1 MKVDYKDPQSSEA
14 DVQHDPYNP
23 YGAGRDLYRREQE
36 APDGSHEAISGYDR
50 SNDGFDGITK
60 NIDKTR
66 DQEEQAGWRNRV
78 TKRENPVKK
87 VVNGLKTPRFSGMRR
102 KSSLAAILFVLLG
115 GGSVMTL
122 FLSPGLAIVHLKEVL
137 VGDLNDQLAAVD
149 KRSAIIM
156 RSKMKDLTNGSCG
169 VIKIKCRFA
178 TMTDKQAEKFRKAG
192 IEIERDM
199 TKGFGSKRGQIT
211 KMTFT
216 DRDGNKLEITDAKQL
231 QSALRTNVDFKYAV
245 NIDAF
250 NPKIR
255 TLGDAVMK
263 RVMSNA
269 KTSKANKLEG
279 ENKEQLQ
286 QSLDDAAAGKATPD
300 AKSLTPRKNDKGEV
314 VGYLDEDG
322 QPYTTA
328 EYEQIKQ
335 KAASIEQAGK
345 IGGTGMVGR
354 LSGAAVKG
362 LGALGTAS
370 TACSVYTTSRAV
382 AALAKVK
389 RKMELIRFAVAL
401 VLTPADMIKA
411 GDATDTLTTFAG
423 DNLTEITQDKEVVD
437 ETKWDQ
443 AGSANDPPVTK
454 DPDAGKAAL
463 DSPGFAT
470 AAHGEVPKLNARSQR
485 FMLGGT
491 LGGTLTGINMAI
503 ARVVNGG
510 NPDPRQVSQ
519 KCRYI
524 NNPFVQVG
532 SLAAGIGLG
541 IFSFGLFTGL
551 SVAGSLALA
560 FATPYLESMIA
571 DIIAG
576 NVTKGISGIDSGDA
590 AFAGTAGLLGDV
602 AQNRGM
608 KPLDSSEAMS
618 YLALNQQT
626 ENEYASLERRQAA
639 DTPFDIY
646 NQYSFL
652 GSLARSFIPF
662 TVSSSNSLAAIGL
675 NTGSVFNAAFASITP
690 QTHALTADRFK
701 QCNDPAYEMIG
712 IEADVFCN
720 VRYGMTQQEL
730 AMDPLENAEWMAAT
744 GNIDPESEDGVA
756 IDNKQDWNYVKF
768 LKECTN
774 RTAGWGEEQDESG
787 GDGGNCRDA
796 TKEAQNMHYRVYT
809 MDQGLDKAMDETPD
823 ETPAPGTT
831 GFAGGENGPVNSDGW
846 AFPSTAD
853 AEVTSGFG
861 MRQGEAHNGVDIA
874 QAGDATGKPIFA
886 ARDGKVVAA
895 GPADGFGN
903 WIVIKHTVDGQEID
917 TLYGHMYDDGVLV
930 RVGDEVKAGQQIG
943 KIGNNGQSFGAHL
956 HFGMWLGDLLS
967 GTGKFVNPE
976 EYDFIKNKKPADIRA

>member
-1 MKVDYKDPQSSEA
+1 MKVDYKDPQSREA
-14 DVQHDPYNP
+14 DIQHDPYNP
-23 YGAGRDLYRREQE
+23 YGAAQTLRRKEQQ
-36 APDGSHEAISGYDR
+36 ALDGSHEAIDGYDR
-50 SNDGFDGITK
+50 SKDDFDAITK

-66 DQEEQAGWRNRV
+66 DLEERGGWRNRV
-78 TKRENPVKK
+78 TSSGGAVKSAIK
-87 VVNGLKTPRFSGMRR
+87 KFSKPRFIGMRR
-102 KSSLAAILFVLLG
+102 KSSLAAILFVLIG

-149 KRSAIIM
+149 KRSAIIL
-156 RSKMKDLTNGSCG
+156 RSKMKDLTNGACG
-169 VIKIKCRFA
+169 VIKVKCRFA
-178 TMTDKQAEKFRKAG
+178 TMTDRQAEKFRKAG

-216 DRDGNKLEITDAKQL
+216 DRQGQKIEITDAKEL
-231 QSALRTNVDFKYAV
+231 QGALRSNVDFKYAMT
-245 NIDAF
+245 IDAF
-250 NPKIR
+250 NAKIR
-255 TLGDAVMK
+255 TLGDSVMK

-269 KTSKANKLEG
+269 KTSKASKLDG
-279 ENKEQLQ
+279 ENKEELQ
-286 QSLDDAAAGKATPD
+286 RSLDDAAAGKATVD
-300 AKSLTPRKNDKGEV
+300 AKSMTPHKNEKGEV
-314 VGYLDEDG
+314 VGYTDENG
-322 QPYTTA
+322 QPYTTQ
-328 EYEQIKQ
+328 EYEEIKRT
-335 KAASIEQAGK
+335 AASIEEAGK

-401 VLTPADMIKA
+401 VLTPADMLKA
-411 GDATDTLTTFAG
+411 GDANDAMTTFVG
-423 DNLTEITQDKEVVD
+423 DNLTSIKPEGEVVD

-443 AGSANDPPVTK
+443 AGSASNPATIK
-454 DPDAGKAAL
+454 DPDAGKNAL

-470 AAHGEVPKLNARSQR
+470 AAHGEVPTLNARAQR
-485 FMLGGT
+485 FMIGGV
-491 LGGTLTGINMAI
+491 LAGTLTSINIAI
-503 ARVVNGG
+503 ARIVNGG

-541 IFSFGLFTGL
+541 VFSFGIFTGL

-571 DIIAG
+571 DIMAG
-576 NVTKGISGIDSGDA
+576 QVTKGIEGIDSGDA

-608 KPLDSSEAMS
+608 QPMDSSQAMS

-626 ENEYASLERRQAA
+626 ETEYARLESRQAA

-652 GSLARSFIPF
+652 GSLARSFLPYA
-662 TVSSSNSLAAIGL
+662 TATSNSVAAIGL
-675 NTGSVFNAAFASITP
+675 NTGSLFSAAFATLTP
-690 QTHALTADRFK
+690 QTHALTAERFK
-701 QCNDPAYEMIG
+701 QCHDPAYEMIG

-720 VRYGMTQQEL
+720 VRYGMSQQEL
-730 AMDPLENAEWMAAT
+730 AIDPLENAEWMAAT
-744 GNIDPESEDGVA
+744 GNIDPNSEDGVA
-756 IDNKQDWNYVKF
+756 IDNKKEWNYAKF

-787 GDGGNCRDA
+787 GDGGNCRDPK
-796 TKEAQNMHYRVYT
+796 KEADNMHFRVYT
-809 MDQGLDKAMDETPD
+809 MDQGLDKAMDEAPD
-823 ETPAPGTT
+823 EAPTPGTT
-831 GFAGGENGPVNSDGW
+831 GFATGETGPVNSEGW
-846 AFPSTAD
+846 AFPTTTD
-853 AEVTSGFG
+853 AKITSGFG
-861 MRQGEAHNGVDIA
+861 IRGGEEHNGIDLA

-895 GPADGFGN
+895 GPAEGFGN
-903 WIVIKHTVDGQEID
+903 WIVIAHDVNGQRVD
-917 TLYGHMYDDGVLV
+917 TLYGHMFDDGVLV
-930 RVGDEVKAGQQIG
+930 KVGDQVKAGQQIG
-943 KIGNNGQSFGAHL
+943 KIGNKGQSSGAHL
-956 HFGMWLGDLLS
+956 HFGIWLGDLLS
-967 GTGKFVNPE
+967 GNGRFDNPE
-976 EYDFIKNKKPADIRA
+976 SYDFINKRETDIRA